1 VNGTI
6 NCAIYAAVL
15 FRLAVNSVARGK
27 RDGIFNMGPRKFRC
41 KSSPEKFSNQVY
53 EKSTTKSNLFNLP
66 NVE

>member
-1 VNGTI
+1 
-6 NCAIYAAVL
+6 
-15 FRLAVNSVARGK
+15 LAVNSVARGK